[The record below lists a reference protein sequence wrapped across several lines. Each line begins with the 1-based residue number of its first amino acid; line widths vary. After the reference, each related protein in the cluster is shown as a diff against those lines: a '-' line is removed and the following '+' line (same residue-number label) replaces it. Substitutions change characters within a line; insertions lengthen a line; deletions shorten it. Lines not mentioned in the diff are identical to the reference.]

1 MSAAAPRPVRRALM
15 ASVLTGLIAQAALMV
30 SGVLVARMLG
40 VENRG
45 ALALL
50 IVGPMLIVFL
60 GGLGLPLATT
70 FEIARNPTIARPMLR
85 RLRHFVGLQTM
96 ILTLLHGVILV
107 LLVNGRAHEVQVAA
121 VSTIVIIPGA
131 IAFQHGLAVMLGEQ
145 RYSEFNLL
153 KIAPSFVFAA
163 VAVAAFVLDRGT
175 LPLLTAASAASWLAV
190 GLLTLILAIRGSE
203 QQEADAALPDIRQ
216 LVRFGARSMLGS
228 ASPSDGAGIEQVVIG
243 LFLSTRAVGLYV
255 VAAAF
260 MNLSRLVA
268 QSIGFVAYP
277 HVAAHR
283 VAADAERAMWRFAAT
298 GVVAAGVILIALEL
312 VVDHLIVFFFGDGF
326 APAAGVAR
334 ILLLA
339 AFFLGARRVLS
350 DAARG
355 FDKPLAG
362 SVAEAASWA
371 VLIPA
376 MIVLTPLFGL
386 HGVAWAL
393 VLAALT
399 SLCVIVWRVRKP
411 LPATPP
417 EPEVDLVALPNVVIG
432 RDV

>member
-1 MSAAAPRPVRRALM
+1 M

-30 SGVLVARMLG
+30 SGVFVARMLG

-45 ALALL
+45 TLALL
-50 IVGPMLIVFL
+50 IVVPMFVVML

-70 FEIARNPTIARPMLR
+70 FEIARNPTITRPMLR
-85 RLRHFVGLQTM
+85 QLRRFVGLQTM
-96 ILTLLHGVILV
+96 ILTLVHGVILV
-107 LLVNGRAHEVQVAA
+107 LLVRGRAYEVQVAA
-121 VSTIVIIPGA
+121 VFTIVLIPGV

-153 KIAPSFVFAA
+153 KIAPAFVFAA
-163 VAVAAFVLDRGT
+163 VAFAAFVVNMGT
-175 LPLLTAASAASWLAV
+175 LPLLTAASAGSWFVV
-190 GLLTLILAIRGSE
+190 GLLTLALAIRGSE
-203 QQEADAALPDIRQ
+203 HQEAGASLPSTRQ

-228 ASPSDGAGIEQVVIG
+228 PAPSDGGGIDQVVIG

-260 MNLSRLVA
+260 MNLSRLVT
-268 QSIGFVAYP
+268 QSIGFIASP

-283 VAADAERAMWRFAAT
+283 DPVSAERAMWRFTAT
-298 GVVAAGVILIALEL
+298 GVVAAGVITIALEL
-312 VVDHLIVFFFGDGF
+312 VIDRLIVFFFGESF

-334 ILLLA
+334 VLLIA
-339 AFFLGARRVLS
+339 AFFLGTRRVLS

-355 FDKPLAG
+355 FGRPLAG

-371 VLIPA
+371 ILIPA
-376 MIVLTPLFGL
+376 MIVLTPRFGA

-393 VLAALT
+393 VLASLT
-399 SLCVIVWRVRKP
+399 SLWVIVSRVRQP
-411 LPATPP
+411 LPLPPP
-417 EPEVDLVALPNVVIG
+417 EPAFDLAARPDVVIG